1 MVEKSKK
8 ILIILCSCIVIGL
21 LCVGFALAF
30 VVGYNPY
37 RPNKLQVI
45 DDGNSVYLFADMND
59 NYKSYRF
66 KFENSETG
74 DLIVDS
80 TKNLLTT
87 YDMFRSGVVIGEE
100 YNISVCYLS
109 DDSVRNSQFSESITW
124 KPYSY
129 LQSPSIYYD
138 VDHNVIRWE
147 DVENADFYEVYYNC
161 QNEEKMLKVQ
171 QNSID
176 LQLID
181 GGQRD
186 IYVVAKS
193 NKEYHKPS
201 LNSNTLE
208 IGVIHEISN
217 FSTIS
222 LDTNTKIL
230 YLTSSEKISKMRI
243 FVNNNSYEKNIESVK
258 DGDVY
263 TYAVDITEIYQT
275 GASIGVCPVT
285 IDSYNVYT
293 SGDVLYLQ

>member
-1 MVEKSKK
+1 MAEKSKK
-8 ILIILCSCIVIGL
+8 ILIILCSVIIIGL
-21 LCVGFALAF
+21 LSVGLALAF

-59 NYKSYRF
+59 NYKAYRF
-66 KFENSETG
+66 KFENSKTG
-74 DLIVDS
+74 DLLVDS

-100 YNISVCYLS
+100 YKISVCYLS
-109 DDSVRNSQFSESITW
+109 EDSVRNSQFSESISW

-138 VDHNVIRWE
+138 ASHNVIRWE
-147 DVENADFYEVYYNC
+147 DIEDADFYEVYYNY
-161 QNEEKMLKVQ
+161 QNAEKMIEVQ
-171 QNSID
+171 HNFVD
-176 LQLID
+176 LQLIE

-193 NKEYHKPS
+193 NKEYHKSS

-208 IGVIHEISN
+208 VGVIHEIQN

-222 LDTNTKIL
+222 FNEGTKVL
-230 YLTSSEKISKMRI
+230 HLTSSEKISKMKV
-243 FVNNNSYEKNIESVK
+243 FVNSNSYEKNIESTEE
-258 DGDVY
+258 DDVY
-263 TYAVDITEIYQT
+263 IYDVDITEICQT

-285 IDSYNVYT
+285 IDAYNVYT
-293 SGDVLYLQ
+293 SGQVLYLS